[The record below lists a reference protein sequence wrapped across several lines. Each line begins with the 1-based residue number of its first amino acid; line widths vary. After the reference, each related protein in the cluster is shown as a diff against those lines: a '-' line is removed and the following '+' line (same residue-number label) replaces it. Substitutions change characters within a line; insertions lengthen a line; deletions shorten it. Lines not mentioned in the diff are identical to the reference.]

1 MDLIDER
8 ELKIVINKKLQLKF
22 LQMAQF
28 LIPKIFVKKINF
40 KIDSKEIMRL
50 LVRKGDFAPN
60 IFLKRYQ

>member
-1 MDLIDER
+1 
-8 ELKIVINKKLQLKF
+8 
-22 LQMAQF
+22 MAQF

-60 IFLKRYQ
+60 IFFKALSINSIQ